1 MALIIVRRLEGV
13 CKVPNYAYICRG
25 CGYKFEEI
33 RNVGDHV
40 KRCTKCDNND
50 LDRDYQTEFSGVA
63 VDTDDWSPGYNYGI
77 SEHYENK
84 TDLLKKIR
92 AKGFEPS
99 RYNSLGKVKRELY
112 GDERRMEKNK
122 SKPTN
127 YAVEV
132 E

>member
-1 MALIIVRRLEGV
+1 M
-13 CKVPNYAYICRG
+13 PNYYYICDS
-25 CGYKFEEI
+25 CGRKWNDF
-33 RNVGDHV
+33 RAVGDHPN
-40 KRCTKCDNND
+40 RCTQCTSINIGRNYKE
-50 LDRDYQTEFSGVA
+50 EFSGVS

-112 GDERRMEKNK
+112 GEERRFDEQQKKK
-122 SKPTN
+122 SKD
-127 YAVEV
+127 YEVVVED
-132 E
+132 